1 MVLGKPSRFLDGLP
15 AAVLGGMQVVEE
27 EDESS
32 PRNRSATSGPD
43 ACCMDVRSRIAL
55 AALLVGA
62 AFACPVDVA
71 QAQYPYDDPGD
82 AAPSPDSYEQ
92 ALGPYGSWQT
102 DPGYGRYWQ
111 PRVAAG
117 WQPYSDGQWIWTAYG
132 WTWVS
137 NEPWSWTFH
146 YGRWAYLPPRGW
158 VWIPGTVW
166 GPAWVSWVSYGGY
179 IGWAPL
185 SPFGGRAST
194 TSCSSTTAT
203 SARRDCAPRS
213 SGGSSFRPPCSRAG
227 TITSCALPS
236 DASSRRCHAIR
247 CGSCGTGRT
256 STLPPWRRADRGRPD
271 LDSPRRPDVP
281 DDPGRGPERDRGRRE
296 PALRREDPPA
306 REREHAERPWFRP
319 PRGDRPR
326 GDAPPAVQHPPRVR
340 RRSAG
345 AAFAGHGGRS
355 AGSTRRHATAARS
368 AWWRWR
374 RSATATGG
382 SW

>member
-1 MVLGKPSRFLDGLP
+1 
-15 AAVLGGMQVVEE
+15 
-27 EDESS
+27 
-32 PRNRSATSGPD
+32 
-43 ACCMDVRSRIAL
+43 VRSRIAL

-82 AAPSPDSYEQ
+82 AAPSPDSYERT
-92 ALGPYGSWQT
+92 LGPYGSWQT
-102 DPGYGRYWQ
+102 DPGFGRYWQ

-146 YGRWAYLPPRGW
+146 YGRWAYSPPRGW

-185 SPFGGRAST
+185 SPYGSPGFNDFVFVRNY
-194 TSCSSTTAT
+194 
-203 SARRDCAPRS
+203 DFCAPRLRTAIVRRELLPPAVFTHWHDHVVRS
-213 SGGSSFRPPCSRAG
+213 PERRFIEEVSRHPVRVMRDRP
-227 TITSCALPS
+227 
-236 DASSRRCHAIR
+236 D
-247 CGSCGTGRT
+247 

-271 LDSPRRPDVP
+271 LDSPRRPGVA
-281 DDPGRGPERDRGRRE
+281 DDLGRGPDRDRGRRE
-296 PALRREDPPA
+296 PALRRENPPA

-326 GDAPPAVQHPPRVR
+326 GDAPPAVQHPPRFDGDR
-340 RRSAG
+340 RVPRSPDLAADSPSRRGGMRSPPG
-345 AAFAGHGGRS
+345 AHGGGGGDAPRPRPTDRGGTGRVLGHGS
-355 AGSTRRHATAARS
+355 APPAWGGEPTRAPHK
-368 AWWRWR
+368 
-374 RSATATGG
+374 
-382 SW
+382 